1 VVCYWLISCEWQVI
15 APPTS
20 SEKRRDAARGTD
32 SHSIMMCTDKSFRI
46 NTAIQYS
53 YNSNWKHYVIRYG
66 QYSNWTA
73 GWR

>member
-1 VVCYWLISCEWQVI
+1 
-15 APPTS
+15 
-20 SEKRRDAARGTD
+20 
-32 SHSIMMCTDKSFRI
+32 MMCTDKSFRI